1 MIAPRYKK
9 TKIIK
14 ISVIVLVICGILIS
28 IYPLYKNYKVA
39 RENYRALSLWEE
51 QKKILPEDYYAIEAT
66 EKLDE
71 EIGGSN
77 GNDVNSVLVEE
88 SNVLSENLIKD
99 IEYRTVGYGRKDYDY
114 FNADNFFPLKIS
126 IQGIDLEWIVNEG
139 TDTETLK
146 KGPGHIVETSLP
158 GNIGRCTISGHRTT
172 YGSPFNRVDELEKG
186 DLIYLETIR
195 NDIFIYVVKG
205 QIIVNPEDVYIIQG
219 AGKRELLLTTCH
231 PKYSE
236 AKRLIIIAELIN
248 IYPFWLIF

>member
-9 TKIIK
+9 TKVIK

-39 RENYRALSLWEE
+39 RENYRALSSWEE
-51 QKKILPEDYYAIEAT
+51 QKKILQEDYYAIEPK

-71 EIGGSN
+71 GIGGSN
-77 GNDVNSVLVEE
+77 RNDVNSVLVEE
-88 SNVLSENLIKD
+88 SNVLSENLIKE
-99 IEYRTVGYGRKDYDY
+99 IEYRIVGYGRKDYDY

-126 IQGIDLEWIVNEG
+126 IPGIDLEWIVNEG
-139 TDTETLK
+139 TNTETLK

-172 YGSPFNRVDELEKG
+172 YGSPFNRVEELQKG

-195 NDIFIYVVKG
+195 NDIFIYVVKE
-205 QIIVNPEDVYIIQG
+205 QIIVNPEDVYIIRG

-236 AKRLIIIAELIN
+236 AKRLVIIAELIN

>member
-39 RENYRALSLWEE
+39 RENYRALYSWEE
-51 QKKILPEDYYAIEAT
+51 QKKILLDNYYAIDTT

-71 EIGGSN
+71 EIGRLDV
-77 GNDVNSVLVEE
+77 NDVDSVLTEE
-88 SNVLSENLIKD
+88 SNVLSENLVND
-99 IEYRTVGYGRKDYDY
+99 IEYRIVGYGRKDYDC

-126 IQGIDLEWIVNEG
+126 IPGIDLEWIVNEG
-139 TDTETLK
+139 TDTETLRNS
-146 KGPGHIVETSLP
+146 PGHIVETSLP
-158 GNIGRCTISGHRTT
+158 GNTGRCTISGHRTT

-195 NDIFIYVVKG
+195 NDIFIYVVKR

-236 AKRLIIIAELIN
+236 AKRLVIIAELIN

>member
-39 RENYRALSLWEE
+39 RENYRALSSWEE
-51 QKKILPEDYYAIEAT
+51 QKKILQEDYYAIEAT

-77 GNDVNSVLVEE
+77 ESDVNSELVEE
-88 SNVLSENLIKD
+88 SNVLSENLIKE

-126 IQGIDLEWIVNEG
+126 IPGIDLEWIVNEG
-139 TDTETLK
+139 TDTGTLK

-158 GNIGRCTISGHRTT
+158 GNMGRCTISGHRTT
-172 YGSPFNRVDELEKG
+172 YGSPFNRVEELQKG

-195 NDIFIYVVKG
+195 NDIFIYVVKE
-205 QIIVNPEDVYIIQG
+205 QIIVNPEDVYIIRG